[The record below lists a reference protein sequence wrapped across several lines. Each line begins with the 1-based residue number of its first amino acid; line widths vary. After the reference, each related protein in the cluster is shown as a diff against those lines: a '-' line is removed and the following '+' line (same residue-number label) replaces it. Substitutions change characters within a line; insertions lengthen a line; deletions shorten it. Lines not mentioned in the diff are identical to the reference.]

1 MDNFLALTLTGKK
14 PVITEREIN
23 GVRWRWLGDGVLEL
37 TPLTPPQG
45 ALVISAGIHGNE
57 TAPVEMLDA
66 LLGAIS
72 HGEIPLRWRLL
83 VILGNPPALKQGK
96 RYCHSDMNRMFGGRW
111 QLFAESGETCRA
123 RELEQCLEDF
133 YDQGKESVRWHL
145 DLHTAIRGSLHPQFG
160 VLPQRDIP
168 WDEKF
173 LTTAL
178 FVASTLALG
187 AANLAHAADTTTA
200 APADAKPMM
209 HHKGK
214 FGPHQD
220 MMFKDLNLTDAQ
232 KQQIREIM
240 KGQRD
245 QMKRPPLEERR
256 AMHDIIA
263 SDTFDKVKAE
273 AQIAKME
280 EQRKANMLA
289 HMETQNKIY
298 NILTPEQKK
307 QFNANFEKRLTERPA
322 AKGKMPATAE

>member
-1 MDNFLALTLTGKK
+1 MRKL
-14 PVITEREIN
+14 
-23 GVRWRWLGDGVLEL
+23 
-37 TPLTPPQG
+37 
-45 ALVISAGIHGNE
+45 
-57 TAPVEMLDA
+57 
-66 LLGAIS
+66 
-72 HGEIPLRWRLL
+72 
-83 VILGNPPALKQGK
+83 
-96 RYCHSDMNRMFGGRW
+96 
-111 QLFAESGETCRA
+111 
-123 RELEQCLEDF
+123 
-133 YDQGKESVRWHL
+133 
-145 DLHTAIRGSLHPQFG
+145 
-160 VLPQRDIP
+160 
-168 WDEKF
+168 
-173 LTTAL
+173 TAL

-214 FGPHQD
+214 FGPHED

-232 KQQIREIM
+232 
-240 KGQRD
+240 
-245 QMKRPPLEERR
+245 KRPPLEERR

-263 SDTFDKVKAE
+263 SDTFDKAKAE